1 MGARGPRRGH
11 PRTPM
16 EKNVVSALEQLG
28 FSATDARVYVGLL
41 QGHPATGYDLAKR
54 TKVPRSAIYAVL
66 SRLERAGLVRA
77 VSANPAKYEPL
88 PPQQLVSQLR
98 DRHQDTLDNLQ
109 EALERLD
116 RTPQAAS
123 LWATVGY
130 DAMMREADR
139 LIRGSKRLVA
149 ASLWAR
155 EAARLAPALDAAQAN
170 GAEIVLF
177 SFNPLPP
184 LQGRRFSYGIPEED
198 LEQYWPHKLIL
209 VSDHRKLLVGN
220 AEESETSRA
229 TLTDELVLVEMGLQ
243 ALVLDL
249 TLCGQRMKVETV
261 GAIVL
266 LTQHLAP
273 LEQLISKSLASSAP

>member
-1 MGARGPRRGH
+1 
-11 PRTPM
+11 M
-16 EKNVVSALEQLG
+16 EKSVVSALEQLG

-41 QGHPATGYDLAKR
+41 QVHPATGYDLAKR

-109 EALERLD
+109 QALERLD
-116 RTPQAAS
+116 RSPQPSS

-139 LIRGSKRLVA
+139 LIRGSKKLVA

-155 EAARLAPALDAAQAN
+155 EAGRLTPALDAARAG

-177 SFNPLPP
+177 SFNPLPRVG
-184 LQGRRFSYGIPEED
+184 GRLFSYGIAERE

-209 VSDHRKLLVGN
+209 VSDHRRLLVGN

-229 TLTDELVLVEMGLQ
+229 TLTDELVLVEMGLST
-243 ALVLDL
+243 LVLDL
-249 TLCGQRMKVETV
+249 TLCGQRMQVETV

-273 LEQLISKSLASSAP
+273 LEQLISRSLAASSSA